1 MMSTSELTAQEKKQ
15 LLAALRELSPRDN
28 AERRR
33 NKRRDVRLN
42 LCIRKIKSG
51 KLQAS
56 PGKKGLRAVSE
67 VDMFTATVINVAAA
81 GVGLMVRKPLDS
93 GDKLL
98 LPLRFREGGGWLV
111 LCEGAGTAKSR
122 NRGGTRWGRGL
133 WIALKIRR
141 RTRGFRWIGFFNF
154 RPR

>member
-1 MMSTSELTAQEKKQ
+1 MSTSELTAQEKKQ

-98 LPLRFREGGGWLV
+98 LPLRFRVGGGWLV
-111 LCEGAGTAKSR
+111 LCEVRNCQKQESGRYKVGARFVDRIEDPEENAR
-122 NRGGTRWGRGL
+122 IPMD
-133 WIALKIRR
+133 WIL
-141 RTRGFRWIGFFNF
+141 
-154 RPR
+154 